1 MKAGEEMIWRRKRIG
16 LALGGG
22 GARGLAHIGV
32 FRAFETESIPIDFIA
47 GTSIGAL
54 VGACFAA
61 GMKSRELE
69 EVLNRF
75 LESPTFQDSA
85 LKSIKEMQA
94 SKRLSLTQKI
104 QAFFKNRIMLAQA
117 MFRPGILHA
126 EDFQAM
132 IDYFVPDIQIEELL
146 IPFVAVATD
155 LISGYPVVLSR
166 GPLRKA
172 VMASCAVPGAV
183 PPVKDDGRLLSDGGI
198 ASPVPTLVAREQGA
212 EFVVAVTVDSQIKAR
227 DEIGSAMDVYVRA
240 AEIMSFHVEQE
251 KLRQADA
258 VIRPNVGDLHWT
270 DFEQATDLIREGERA
285 VLENLGDVKRALPLW
300 KRWSKSFPKRTAL
313 PDVQD

>member
-1 MKAGEEMIWRRKRIG
+1 MIWRRKRIG

-32 FRAFETESIPIDFIA
+32 LRAFEEESIPVDVLA

-54 VGACFAA
+54 VGGAFAS
-61 GMKSRELE
+61 GISSGEMSDL
-69 EVLNRF
+69 VDSF

-85 LKSIKEMQA
+85 LKSIKEVQE

-104 QAFFKNRIMLAQA
+104 QAFFKNRIILAQA

-132 IDYFVPDIQIEELL
+132 IDYFLPDIDMEQLR

-155 LISGYPVVLSR
+155 LISGYPVAISR
-166 GPLRKA
+166 GSLRKA

-183 PPVKDDGRLLSDGGI
+183 PPVEDDGKLLSDGGI
-198 ASPVPTLVAREQGA
+198 VTLVPTAIVRELGA
-212 EFVVAVTVDSQIKAR
+212 EFVVGVTVGSENRMD
-227 DEIGSAMDVYVRA
+227 DEIKTAMDVYVRA
-240 AEIMSFHVEQE
+240 TNIMGFHLEQGDLKE
-251 KLRQADA
+251 ADT
-258 VIRPNVGDLHWT
+258 VIRPDVGNLHWT
-270 DFEQATDLIREGERA
+270 DFLLARDLIREGEKATREHMA
-285 VLENLGDVKRALPLW
+285 DVKKALPFF
-300 KRWSKSFPKRTAL
+300 KRWGSRSSASQGKESL
-313 PDVQD
+313 

>member
-1 MKAGEEMIWRRKRIG
+1 MIWRRKRIG

-32 FRAFETESIPIDFIA
+32 LRAFETESIPIDFIA

-54 VGACFAA
+54 VGAAFAA
-61 GMKSRELE
+61 GIESRELE

-94 SKRLSLTQKI
+94 NKRLSLTHKI
-104 QAFFKNRIMLAQA
+104 QAFFKNRILLAQA

-132 IDYFVPDIQIEELL
+132 IDYFVPDILIEELP

-155 LISGYPVVLSR
+155 LISGFPVVLSR
-166 GPLRKA
+166 GSLREA

-183 PPVKDDGRLLSDGGI
+183 PPVKDDGMLLSDGGI
-198 ASPVPTLVAREQGA
+198 ASNVPALVARKQGA
-212 EFVVAVTVDSQIKAR
+212 EFVVAVTVDSEIKAR
-227 DEIGSAMDVYVRA
+227 GEIASAMDVYVRA
-240 AEIMSFHVEQE
+240 AEIMSFHLEQE
-251 KLRQADA
+251 ELKQADA
-258 VIRPNVGDLHWT
+258 VIRPNVGCLHWT

-285 VLENLGDVKRALPLW
+285 VLENLGDLKKAFSLP
-300 KRWSKSFPKRTAL
+300 KRWSRAFSKRHAL
-313 PDVQD
+313 PHVQG

>member
-1 MKAGEEMIWRRKRIG
+1 MIWRRKRIG

-32 FRAFETESIPIDFIA
+32 LRAFETQSIPIDLIA

-54 VGACFAA
+54 VGAAFAS
-61 GMKSRELE
+61 GMESRELE
-69 EVLNRF
+69 ALLNRF

-94 SKRLSLTQKI
+94 NQRLSLTQKI
-104 QAFFKNRIMLAQA
+104 QAFFKNRIILAQA

-132 IDYFVPDIQIEELL
+132 IDYFVPDIRIEELR

-166 GPLRKA
+166 GSLRKA

-183 PPVKDDGRLLSDGGI
+183 PPVKDDGRLLADGGI
-198 ASPVPTLVAREQGA
+198 VSNVPAFVAREQGA
-212 EFVVAVTVDSQIKAR
+212 KFVVAVTVDSEITAR

-240 AEIMSFHVEQE
+240 AEVMSFHLEQE
-251 KLRQADA
+251 ELKQADT
-258 VIRPNVGDLHWT
+258 VIRPNVGGLHWT
-270 DFEQATDLIREGERA
+270 DFEHATDLVLEGERA
-285 VLENLGDVKRALPLW
+285 ALDNMKNVKKAFPLLRRWTRPFLRRQVLPYRRG
-300 KRWSKSFPKRTAL
+300 
-313 PDVQD
+313 

>member
-1 MKAGEEMIWRRKRIG
+1 MIWRRKRIG

-32 FRAFETESIPIDFIA
+32 LRAFKTESIPIDYIA

-54 VGACFAA
+54 VGAAFAS
-61 GMKSRELE
+61 GTESRELE

-94 SKRLSLTQKI
+94 NKRLSLTQKV

-132 IDYFVPDIQIEELL
+132 IDYFVPDIRIEELR

-155 LISGYPVVLSR
+155 LISGYPVVLSS
-166 GPLRKA
+166 GSLRKA

-183 PPVKDDGRLLSDGGI
+183 PPVKDNGRLLSDGGI
-198 ASPVPTLVAREQGA
+198 ASLVPTLVAREQGA
-212 EFVVAVTVDSQIKAR
+212 EFVVAVTVDSEIKAR

-240 AEIMSFHVEQE
+240 AEIMSFHLEQE

-258 VIRPNVGDLHWT
+258 VIRPNVGGLHWT

-285 VLENLGDVKRALPLW
+285 ALDNMGNVKRAFPLL
-300 KRWSKSFPKRTAL
+300 KRWWKFSAVRPPL
-313 PDVQD
+313 PDTQG

>member
-1 MKAGEEMIWRRKRIG
+1 MIWRRKRIG

-22 GARGLAHIGV
+22 GARGLAHIGIL
-32 FRAFETESIPIDFIA
+32 RAFETQSIPIDLIA

-54 VGACFAA
+54 VGAAFAS
-61 GMKSRELE
+61 GMESRELE

-94 SKRLSLTQKI
+94 NKRLSLTQKI
-104 QAFFKNRIMLAQA
+104 QAFFKNRIILAQA

-132 IDYFVPDIQIEELL
+132 IDYFVPDIRIEELG
-146 IPFVAVATD
+146 IPFVAMATD

-166 GPLRKA
+166 GSLRKA

-183 PPVKDDGRLLSDGGI
+183 PPVKDDGKLLADGGI
-198 ASPVPTLVAREQGA
+198 ASLVPTLVARERGA
-212 EFVVAVTVDSQIKAR
+212 EFVVAVTVDSEIRAR

-240 AEIMSFHVEQE
+240 AEIMSFHLEQE
-251 KLRQADA
+251 ALKQADA
-258 VIRPNVGDLHWT
+258 VIRPNVGSLHWT

-285 VLENLGDVKRALPLW
+285 ALDNMKNVKRAFPLL
-300 KRWSKSFPKRTAL
+300 KRWSKFSAIRPAL
-313 PDVQD
+313 PDTQG

>member
-1 MKAGEEMIWRRKRIG
+1 MIWRRKRIG

-32 FRAFETESIPIDFIA
+32 IRAFEDASIPIDVIA

-54 VGACFAA
+54 VGASFAT
-61 GMKSRELE
+61 GTDSRELE
-69 EVLNRF
+69 EVLNQF
-75 LESPTFQDSA
+75 LKSPTFQDSA

-117 MFRPGILHA
+117 MFRLGILHA

-132 IDYFVPDIQIEELL
+132 IDYFVPDIQFEEVR

-155 LISGYPVVLSR
+155 LISGYPAVLSS
-166 GPLRKA
+166 GSLRKA

-183 PPVKDDGRLLSDGGI
+183 PPVKDNGRLLSDGGI
-198 ASPVPTLVAREQGA
+198 ASLVPTLVARKQGA
-212 EFVVAVTVDSQIKAR
+212 EFVVAVTVDNEIKAR

-240 AEIMSFHVEQE
+240 AEIMSFHLEQE
-251 KLRQADA
+251 TLRQADA
-258 VIRPNVGDLHWT
+258 VIRPDVGGLHWT
-270 DFEQATDLIREGERA
+270 DFEQATDLIREGEEA
-285 VLENLGDVKRALPLW
+285 AIAHLGDVKRAFPFW
-300 KRWSKSFPKRTAL
+300 KRWPNPFARRHGL
-313 PDVQD
+313 PAVQG